1 MLKKILITTG
11 ITLLLL
17 LFGIW
22 SYLLLFSSPKN
33 IRDAFT
39 NLVLQQPTERSIVYD
54 TGTTTQ
60 QIPISAATLQQLTTR
75 PIAGYIPISTA
86 SSSVVRYTERG
97 TGHVYEINLN
107 TGTETRIL
115 ATTIVRVTNSF
126 FSPNGQYVILESEN
140 DIYKEISLHKIE
152 EGGVV
157 SNELPTNSEDLLVLD
172 SGIVYYTEITE
183 SETKAYKFDP
193 LTESKELL
201 WEIPLKDVK
210 IYWTEN
216 GTFAV
221 TDSAPNLK
229 GSVYKILAGKIV
241 AQTPSLYALT
251 AKVNKPGN
259 KILFT
264 YYDIERR
271 SFISKI
277 KDLENNSTTNIP
289 TVALSEKCDFF
300 DTYNIWCAA
309 SFNLS
314 SSDRDMVKKWYQ
326 GKLTSIDN
334 LWQIHPDVEESL
346 LRSVLS
352 EEVGF
357 TIDVEDLSVDPI
369 GKKIF
374 FANKIDNTLWMY
386 RIPETTNELGT
397 ENETLTTD
405 DGEPQTLEE

>member
-1 MLKKILITTG
+1 
-11 ITLLLL
+11 
-17 LFGIW
+17 
-22 SYLLLFSSPKN
+22 
-33 IRDAFT
+33 
-39 NLVLQQPTERSIVYD
+39 
-54 TGTTTQ
+54 
-60 QIPISAATLQQLTTR
+60 
-75 PIAGYIPISTA
+75 
-86 SSSVVRYTERG
+86 
-97 TGHVYEINLN
+97 
-107 TGTETRIL
+107 
-115 ATTIVRVTNSF
+115 
-126 FSPNGQYVILESEN
+126 
-140 DIYKEISLHKIE
+140 
-152 EGGVV
+152 
-157 SNELPTNSEDLLVLD
+157 
-172 SGIVYYTEITE
+172 VYYTEITE